1 MRTRILFIA
10 LTAIVLGSQMTLSAQ
25 EKKKANKQHF
35 RAMQCNQIVSALALD
50 DATAAKFVPVYENYL
65 NDMRATHGMS
75 AGKKAVKP
83 VAKGGTA
90 PAVKPAVKPM
100 PTDAEV
106 EQAIKNR
113 FAQSRKMLDVREKY
127 YNEFRKVLS
136 PKQIMRVYQLEKK
149 NAQHF
154 QKELKKRHGQKSGQ
168 HKQEQRNG
176 HRHVQHAQ
184 DKK

>member
-1 MRTRILFIA
+1 MRTKILFIA

-35 RAMQCNQIVSALALD
+35 RALQCNQIVAALALD

-65 NDMRATHGMS
+65 TDMRAVHGMN
-75 AGKKAVKP
+75 AGKKA
-83 VAKGGTA
+83 AKSVTKEGTT
-90 PAVKPAVKPM
+90 PAAKPAVKPV

-106 EQAIKNR
+106 EQAIKSR

-154 QKELKKRHGQKSGQ
+154 QKEWKKRQGQKPGQ
-168 HKQEQRNG
+168 HKQG
-176 HRHVQHAQ
+176 KRHEHKHAQHAQ